1 MNAAPMITVA
11 AEASSGGVA
20 FAALAVGAVLLVL
33 NGFFVAVEIAL
44 LAVRRGRLE
53 DAADQGDRR
62 ARVAI
67 GALDE
72 IQFTF
77 TGAQLGITMASL
89 GLGAIAE
96 PALAGLVASGLART
110 SLPDALVSG
119 VAFVLAFG
127 VVVFLHMVV
136 GEMAPKNVALARAER
151 VALALARPFALY
163 VAVLRPF
170 IGALNGIA
178 NALARSVGV
187 VPVAAHDQVHS
198 PEELALVLGEAH
210 RRGTIAPDDVRLL
223 SSVLRLAEL
232 DAGAAMTP
240 RVELAALPETAS
252 ILDAL
257 ALAASSGHSRL
268 PVHRR
273 DIDDVV
279 GIVHV
284 KDLLVRDHPDTS
296 ASVAEMMRPI
306 AAVPASHDLERL
318 LREMLE
324 THSQAALVV
333 DEFGG
338 TAGLITLEDV
348 VEELVGDISDE
359 FDRDREVRAVAPG
372 VWDAHGSMRRDVL
385 LDLVGLDLSDSEA
398 ETLSGWMVDRLGRL
412 VVRGDRLTT
421 GSGWTIT
428 VRTVEGR
435 RAGDIEL
442 RSPTAAHAPR
452 EA

>member
-1 MNAAPMITVA
+1 MSASPVVLA
-11 AEASSGGVA
+11 AEAASGGVA
-20 FAALAVGAVLLVL
+20 VVALVISAALLVL

-53 DAADQGDRR
+53 EAAEQGDRR
-62 ARVAI
+62 ARIAI

-77 TGAQLGITMASL
+77 SGAQLGITMASL
-89 GLGAIAE
+89 GLGALAE
-96 PALAGLVASGLART
+96 PALAGLVAGGLAGTPLPAAVT
-110 SLPDALVSG
+110 SG
-119 VAFVLAFG
+119 IAFVLAFG

-151 VALALARPFALY
+151 VALALARPFAVY

-170 IGALNGIA
+170 IGALNGVSNAIA
-178 NALARSVGV
+178 RLVGV
-187 VPVAAHDQVHS
+187 VPIAAHDQVHS

-240 RVELAALPETAS
+240 RVELAALPDVAD
-252 ILDAL
+252 IADAL

-268 PVHRR
+268 PVYRR
-273 DIDDVV
+273 DIDDIV

-284 KDLLVRDHPDTS
+284 KDLLVRDHPDAS
-296 ASVAEMMRPI
+296 ASVADVMRPI
-306 AAVPASHDLERL
+306 AAVPESHDLDRL

-324 THSQAALVV
+324 THGQAALVV

-359 FDRDREVRAVAPG
+359 FDRDREVRVVAPG
-372 VWDAHGSMRRDVL
+372 VWAAHGSMRRDVL
-385 LDLVGLDLSDSEA
+385 LDLVGLDLPDSDA

-421 GSGWTIT
+421 SAGWTIT
-428 VRTVEGR
+428 VRSVEGR
-435 RAGDIEL
+435 RAGDVEL
-442 RSPTAAHAPR
+442 RSPTAPA
-452 EA
+452 